1 MFRPQLLLYRVDVG
15 GTGRV
20 WRIVQSGVGVRFI
33 LLGLVTGRARPESI
47 QYPFQPLHFS
57 VPFGFSSGAH
67 FVWNWR
73 RAAKASGRS
82 NCPCRSTG
90 GNAGKPARCPDQ
102 SIRGETRDFI
112 RHRCSR
118 LLPCCSNVTARQ
130 GCRRPRHLATE
141 NRTKSFPIMDSDPRS
156 RPMLKLA
163 TSRKEDFAPTRNKN
177 ARGWIPV

>member
-90 GNAGKPARCPDQ
+90 GNAGKPARCRINQ
-102 SIRGETRDFI
+102 YAG
-112 RHRCSR
+112 RH
-118 LLPCCSNVTARQ
+118 VTSSATGAAASFLAAATSQRAK

-141 NRTKSFPIMDSDPRS
+141 NRTKSFLPHYGF
-156 RPMLKLA
+156 RP
-163 TSRKEDFAPTRNKN
+163 TIAPD
-177 ARGWIPV
+177 A